1 MTRHAG
7 ERQYGLLAISSSAL
21 SLFFLGLCYGLYM
34 NGLVL
39 VVEIYMRSS
48 FT

>member
-1 MTRHAG
+1 MTHHIG
-7 ERQYGLLAISSSAL
+7 ERQNRRLAISTSAL

-39 VVEIYMRSS
+39 VVDIYMHWS